1 MIRAVGI
8 DPGTLSIDVCG
19 IADGQIYL
27 DRTWPTADAL
37 PDATAD
43 DLAGGKTRHLVDRLR
58 VREARGTVLDSLVFI
73 SPEAARKRLGL
84 QHV

>member
-27 DRTWPTADAL
+27 DRSWPTADAL
-37 PDATAD
+37 SDATAF
-43 DLAGGKTRHLVDRLR
+43 LELLTRP
-58 VREARGTVLDSLVFI
+58 G
-73 SPEAARKRLGL
+73 SPEGDITKAALFLGEGGS
-84 QHV
+84 